1 MEYFNSILGIF
12 RLDFR
17 ISEWI
22 SGFQSG
28 FLDFRVDIWI
38 SDWISADSVQNF
50 FRGGPL
56 GPYPGRVKADEL
68 VHTIQSQVVKI
79 SEFYELSRTH
89 LPQLH
94 HKTAQGMSSLIK
106 DF

>member
-1 MEYFNSILGIF
+1 M
-12 RLDFR
+12 DFR
-17 ISEWI
+17 ISDWI
-22 SGFQSG
+22 SGFQ
-28 FLDFRVDIWI
+28 LDFWS
-38 SDWISADSVQNF
+38 SDWICADSVRDF

-56 GPYPGRVKADEL
+56 SPYPGRVKTDEL

-79 SEFYELSRTH
+79 SEFYELSRTRI
-89 LPQLH
+89 PQSH